1 MVFSV
6 HFDAGLKT
14 PVAGILSRVRLLPE
28 HPMVSPDTPSCI
40 HLEYAV
46 MFRILE
52 IIGGF
57 AVCYLALSIAVYW
70 RAQG

>member
-1 MVFSV
+1 MLGR
-6 HFDAGLKT
+6 D
-14 PVAGILSRVRLLPE
+14 RLLPE
-28 HPMVSPDTPSCI
+28 HPKVSVDTPSCT
-40 HLEYAV
+40 HLEYTV
-46 MFRILE
+46 MFGILE